1 MLVRVTREYLAGIL
15 ITFSNGMM
23 ARILV
28 RISIV
33 NLNKIFT
40 KIPLAIFTKI
50 PGINLIE
57 IPVVIPTKILSKIPV
72 VILTK
77 IS

>member
-1 MLVRVTREYLAGIL
+1 ML
-15 ITFSNGMM
+15 

-40 KIPLAIFTKI
+40 KITVVNFTKI
-50 PGINLIE
+50 PGINLTE
-57 IPVVIPTKILSKIPV
+57 IPVVIPTKIPSKIPV

-77 IS
+77 ICWQNLAKMP